1 MFKSFIVTLSL
12 VLLAGC
18 TPNEKPAE
26 QVNSLADAY
35 VESYFTMFPE
45 QAVIWGAPDLY
56 PARLTDNSLQ
66 ALEKWHATED
76 SLMTEINAIDAS
88 SLQGSEAIT
97 HGFL

>member
-12 VLLAGC
+12 LLLAGC
-18 TPNEKPAE
+18 TPKEQPAE

-35 VESYFTMFPE
+35 VETYFTTFPE

-76 SLMTEINAIDAS
+76 SLLAEIMQ
-88 SLQGSEAIT
+88 LRLPPFREAKR
-97 HGFL
+97 